1 MKKELNLGL
10 FLVASFLHNFGIGII
25 PPLLADIQRDLHLS
39 LLEIS
44 LVTAAFGIGRLFADL
59 PAGIWTDRIGY
70 FSVFTGGIVLG
81 LLGTAASGF
90 ASSVAVLLGGRLFV
104 GLGHALKAVG
114 GLSILMDKYGPS
126 RWGRVT
132 NLLEFTGV
140 LALMLSALVAGKLTV
155 LFGWRT
161 AFFLPWRWAPSPC
174 SWSSLASVGRETGR
188 PAPGGRFHP
197 RLWRHRIGTWGPGR
211 PGDGSSLRPRSLV
224 GLSSC
229 LSDMPGFSRRC
240 SRFGRGFGWGSMRA
254 RSAF

>member
-10 FLVASFLHNFGIGII
+10 FLAASFLHNFGIGII

-44 LVTAAFGIGRLFADL
+44 LVTAAFGLGRLLADI

-90 ASSVAVLLGGRLFV
+90 ASSVAVLLGGRFFV

-114 GLSILMDKYGPS
+114 GLSIIMDKYGLS

-140 LALMLSALVAGKLTV
+140 LALMLSVLVAGRLAV
-155 LFGWRT
+155 LFGWRL

-174 SWSSLASVGRETGR
+174 SWSSLASVGRGSGTLI
-188 PAPGGRFHP
+188 PGGNFQP
-197 RLWRHRIGTWGPGR
+197 RPGGHQIGT
-211 PGDGSSLRPRSLV
+211 
-224 GLSSC
+224 
-229 LSDMPGFSRRC
+229 
-240 SRFGRGFGWGSMRA
+240 
-254 RSAF
+254 